1 MTTRR
6 TATLIAA
13 ALGTA
18 ALVGC
23 AAPAA
28 PVPTVNLGS
37 ATTSSSPGPLPS
49 AAPALSDGEFDVAAA
64 EAATARFAV
73 SGGTLQLL
81 SVQVAD
87 GWEQTGER
95 IAPDEVQLRF
105 AGGGRTVTLE
115 AEVDDGRFET
125 DVDIDEAATPGPR
138 TYDAAGVGTVEVDVQ
153 GDRVALVRQS
163 AAPGWVATVDE
174 DDLADGEVE
183 VRFRNDAESR
193 TVDVEVDVDDGVLNV
208 DIDTRTGRGYDA
220 PRPR

>member
-13 ALGTA
+13 SLGTA
-18 ALVGC
+18 VLVGC

-28 PVPTVNLGS
+28 PVPAVNLGS
-37 ATTSSSPGPLPS
+37 ATTLPLP
-49 AAPALSDGEFDVAAA
+49 APAGATAPALSDGEFDVAAA
-64 EAATARFAV
+64 DAATARFAV

-81 SVQVAD
+81 SVQVAA

-95 IAPDEVQLRF
+95 IGPDEVELRF
-105 AGGGRTVTLE
+105 AGGGRTVVLD

-138 TYDAAGVGTVEVDVQ
+138 TYDAAGAGTVEVDVQ
-153 GDRVALVRQS
+153 GDRVSLVGQS

-174 DDLADGEVE
+174 RDLAEGEVE
-183 VRFRNDAESR
+183 VRFRNDGESR
-193 TVDVEVDVDDGVLNV
+193 TVDVDVDVDDGVLNT

-220 PRPR
+220 PRTR